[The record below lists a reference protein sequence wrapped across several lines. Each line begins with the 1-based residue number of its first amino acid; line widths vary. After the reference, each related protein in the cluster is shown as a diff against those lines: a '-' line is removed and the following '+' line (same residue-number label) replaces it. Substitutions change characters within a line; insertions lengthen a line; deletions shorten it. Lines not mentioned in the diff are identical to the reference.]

1 MKAELQEL
9 AARDYGG
16 DFQGLLRE
24 TLQARLDAN
33 LSRTGPIDEVR
44 RVVEDL
50 GESITRQH
58 EDLRGPV
65 DQLLALTRDLMEP
78 GSSRTDP
85 ADGTRQALA
94 ELGES
99 ITRQYENLLGAVND
113 LPGRTRA
120 LTGIAADQR
129 AGIRIIPGDLPD
141 PQKLAARQ
149 TDAIAGL
156 CEVVRYHTDK
166 TL

>member
-1 MKAELQEL
+1 METGNKRRRVPDRITAQVSPRMKAELQEL

-33 LSRTGPIDEVR
+33 LSRTDPIDEVR

-50 GESITRQH
+50 GESITRQR
-58 EDLRGPV
+58 EDLRWPV

-78 GSSRTDP
+78 GGSRTDP
-85 ADGTRQALA
+85 ADGIRQALA

-99 ITRQYENLLGAVND
+99 ITRQHEDLLGAVND
-113 LPGRTRA
+113 LPG
-120 LTGIAADQR
+120 
-129 AGIRIIPGDLPD
+129 
-141 PQKLAARQ
+141 
-149 TDAIAGL
+149 
-156 CEVVRYHTDK
+156 H
-166 TL
+166 